1 MSRLHDLKKGI
12 ASLPQQMADK
22 ALEKTMNYAIP
33 KMEAFE
39 SEDPAKV
46 QAFLADL
53 ATDKSF
59 PPEVRAAG
67 KKLLDQ
73 YKMKKK
79 PLNEVI
85 HAGIV
90 ESVKE
95 LDEKITE
102 INNGRK

>member
-1 MSRLHDLKKGI
+1 MSKLHDLKKGI
-12 ASLPQQMADK
+12 ASLPQRMADK
-22 ALEKTMNYAIP
+22 ALEKTINYAIP

-39 SEDPAKV
+39 NEDPEKV

-53 ATDKSF
+53 ATDMSF

-73 YKMKKK
+73 YKLKKK

-85 HAGIV
+85 HAGIT
-90 ESVKE
+90 ESVKKLE
-95 LDEKITE
+95 DKINVSIE
-102 INNGRK
+102 Q